1 LDADLTRNTFLNIS
15 FGNFIFVM
23 FVSYSVP
30 LCVIFVDIGIGFLIK
45 GLISYFL
52 LYIFM
57 INIIIWGGMEEEIER
72 DEEGLM
78 GMDETSG
85 ECEG

>member
-1 LDADLTRNTFLNIS
+1 
-15 FGNFIFVM
+15 M

-30 LCVIFVDIGIGFLIK
+30 LCVIFVDIGIDFLIK

-72 DEEGLM
+72 DGEGLM

>member
-1 LDADLTRNTFLNIS
+1 
-15 FGNFIFVM
+15 M

-30 LCVIFVDIGIGFLIK
+30 LCVIFVDIGIDFLIK

-57 INIIIWGGMEEEIER
+57 INIIIWGGMEGKR
-72 DEEGLM
+72 
-78 GMDETSG
+78 
-85 ECEG
+85 